1 MTGTPRL
8 RYTRDEIL
16 TDPDYTRRIERA
28 GVLLHGGYGPDGT
41 YLPPRSTHRIP
52 AIEAWTAPLAAAD
65 ADRPTGRQRRAGG
78 AGIS

>member
-28 GVLLHGGYGPDGT
+28 GVL
-41 YLPPRSTHRIP
+41 
-52 AIEAWTAPLAAAD
+52 
-65 ADRPTGRQRRAGG
+65 DRK
-78 AGIS
+78 SVV

>member
-28 GVLLHGGYGPDGT
+28 GDIVTVFIGGPRDGREIT
-41 YLPPRSTHRIP
+41 VEIP
-52 AIEAWTAPLAAAD
+52 G
-65 ADRPTGRQRRAGG
+65 GRKAV
-78 AGIS
+78 AS